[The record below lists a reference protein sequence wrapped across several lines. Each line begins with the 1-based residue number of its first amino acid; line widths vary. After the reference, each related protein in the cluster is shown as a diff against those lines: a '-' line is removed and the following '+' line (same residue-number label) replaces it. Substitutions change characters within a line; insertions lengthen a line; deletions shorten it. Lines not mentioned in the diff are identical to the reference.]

1 MKYLATSH
9 EEFGMVMEG
18 VYKKQSEEEAEGV
31 VVEVVEWRMHGW
43 VFDSSPELYK
53 NYTLSVVFLR
63 QDHTCNAKHG

>member
-9 EEFGMVMEG
+9 EECGMVMEG

-43 VFDSSPELYK
+43 VFDSSPEL
-53 NYTLSVVFLR
+53 
-63 QDHTCNAKHG
+63 